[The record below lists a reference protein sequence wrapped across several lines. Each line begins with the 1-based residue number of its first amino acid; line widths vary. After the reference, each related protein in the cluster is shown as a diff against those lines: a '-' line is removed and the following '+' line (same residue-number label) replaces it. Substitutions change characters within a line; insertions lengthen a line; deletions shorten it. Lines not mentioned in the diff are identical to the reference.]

1 MMTAEDDRDEKALY
15 TNWIRLGDKA
25 ARDKIISNALP
36 MIWQQAKYLAQN
48 DNINLQADELFGVG
62 QLGALRWLDR
72 YNIGS
77 TTPINL
83 HSGKVQ
89 KRYDRSHPV
98 YIW

>member
-77 TTPINL
+77 TTP
-83 HSGKVQ
+83 HQ
-89 KRYDRSHPV
+89 FT
-98 YIW
+98 